1 MFLRNER
8 SMGVKNGTLGT
19 LEQVSE
25 RRMAVRLDGGSR
37 VRSTSRTMPMSIT
50 AMPRPSTNRRA

>member
-8 SMGVKNGTLGT
+8 SLGVKNGTLGT
-19 LEQVSE
+19 IE
-25 RRMAVRLDGGSR
+25 RVNPEGMAVRLDGGR
-37 VRSTSRTMPMSIT
+37 EVRSTSRIMPPSIT